1 MFHETQNGPMLCPS
15 ENRGHTMPKTDA
27 STSTDRVRR
36 FRQRA
41 KQEGWATVAVK
52 VPASRVD
59 DVRAYAETLGE
70 PVTKKNPAQGRL
82 FPDLFPED

>member
-1 MFHETQNGPMLCPS
+1 
-15 ENRGHTMPKTDA
+15 MPKTDT

-36 FRQRA
+36 FRERA
-41 KQEGWATVAVK
+41 KREGWATVAVK

-70 PVTKKNPAQGRL
+70 PVKKRNPAQGSL
-82 FPDLFPED
+82 FPDLFQDGGLQSGDGTK